1 MDLKKRNSL
10 FFWFSSKEQ
19 YHWYESFWRLEIRD
33 PGTDRVDGLWSAIF
47 SPCLHI
53 IFPLCPSVSKF
64 PLLWYSWNFSYA
76 YEYWSNFCDSS
87 QERRGHAR
95 PGGATRGSIR
105 LSRAEEAKRKHGQ
118 ESLLQFPM
126 LERAEKIE
134 IRKMLLKARGKSQM
148 SQNLQGA
155 LEASMWDHE
164 VYGSLLVL
172 YDFHLYE
179 LSAKCLMETWSHLW

>member
-1 MDLKKRNSL
+1 
-10 FFWFSSKEQ
+10 
-19 YHWYESFWRLEIRD
+19 
-33 PGTDRVDGLWSAIF
+33 
-47 SPCLHI
+47 
-53 IFPLCPSVSKF
+53 
-64 PLLWYSWNFSYA
+64 
-76 YEYWSNFCDSS
+76 
-87 QERRGHAR
+87 
-95 PGGATRGSIR
+95 
-105 LSRAEEAKRKHGQ
+105 
-118 ESLLQFPM
+118 M